1 MTYYTKI
8 YRFLLLAL
16 CLTLAGGGA
25 FAQDNPVQDSTSST
39 TANTGAEAPAGDAV
53 ATDAVAAGA
62 GDPTQGAALWKAN
75 VCGSCHAGNM
85 KDNMTGPALGGV
97 QGRWAGE
104 PREHLHRWVQ
114 QSQKLIGS
122 GESARALAV
131 WNEWKP
137 TVMSNYTNL
146 SDSDVEHLLAYIG
159 GVYDGSYNPRG
170 ITIGPA
176 IADGGEE
183 ADNTWLFI
191 VLGVALLL
199 LSLIL
204 ARITSNLQY
213 MVSTSEGG
221 APNRRTLVQ
230 VLTSRGMIAFVIF
243 VLVVLGG
250 YTTVNHAIALGRQQ
264 EYQPEQPIKF
274 SHEVHAG
281 IHKIECQYC
290 HDGARRSKHSVI
302 PAVNTCMNC
311 HRAINYGSQYGTAE
325 ITKIFA
331 SIGWDPSEGAYIEN
345 YDQMTNDQARQIY
358 SKWIADKYI
367 SEGGDID
374 EIDDVVEEQWD
385 GIQTAL
391 TNDYTGD
398 ERVAGPIEWTRI
410 HNLPDHAYFNH
421 AQHVTV
427 GKLKCQNCH
436 GPVEEMEVVYQ
447 YSPLSMGWC
456 INCHRETQVQFE
468 DNDYYKSYER
478 YHEEIKEGVRDGVT
492 VEDVGGLN
500 CARCHY

>member
-1 MTYYTKI
+1 MTYLTNF
-8 YRFLLLAL
+8 YRCLPLFLLLLLTSAV
-16 CLTLAGGGA
+16 TLAQSTA
-25 FAQDNPVQDSTSST
+25 ADSTV
-39 TANTGAEAPAGDAV
+39 ANADAAV
-53 ATDAVAAGA
+53 AEPAAEVPTTTVGPGE
-62 GDPTQGAALWKAN
+62 GDPALGEALWKEN
-75 VCGSCHAGNM
+75 VCGSCHAGDM
-85 KDNMTGPALGGV
+85 KANLTGPALGGV
-97 QGRWAGE
+97 EERWAGE
-104 PREHLHRWVQ
+104 PREHLYEWVQ

-122 GESARALAV
+122 GESARAIAV
-131 WNEWKP
+131 WNAWKP
-137 TVMSNYTNL
+137 TVMSNFTNL
-146 SDSDVEHLLAYIG
+146 SDSDVEHLLAYIDG
-159 GVYDGSYNPRG
+159 MYTGSYVKPGTVMN
-170 ITIGPA
+170 GPA
-176 IADGGEE
+176 VGAEQE
-183 ADNTWLFI
+183 TDNTWLFVI
-191 VLGVALLL
+191 LGVSLLL

-213 MVSTSEGG
+213 MVSASEGA
-221 APNRRTLVQ
+221 APARRTLVQ

-250 YTTVNHAIALGRQQ
+250 YTTVNHAIDLGRQQ
-264 EYQPEQPIKF
+264 DYEPDQPIKF

-311 HRAINYGSQYGTAE
+311 HRAIQVGSRYGTAE
-325 ITKIFA
+325 LTKIFA
-331 SIGWDPSEGAYIEN
+331 SIGWDPSEGAYIQN
-345 YDQMTNDQARQIY
+345 YDQMTNDQARDIY
-358 SKWIADKYI
+358 QKWIANTYI
-367 SEGGDID
+367 SEGGDPDDVD
-374 EIDDVVEEQWD
+374 EVVEEQWE
-385 GIQTAL
+385 GIYAAL
-391 TNDYTGD
+391 TNEYTGD
-398 ERVAGPIEWTRI
+398 DRVAGPIEWTRI

-456 INCHRETQVQFE
+456 INCHRETEVQFE

-492 VEDVGGLN
+492 VEDIGGLN
-500 CARCHY
+500 CQRCHY